1 MLAASVGV
9 AEPGSSA
16 VSWSLHLL
24 PGQMGRVTA
33 CGKDQAITDSW
44 VQVEILKA
52 QQEPLPS
59 WVVVVEVEVVM
70 CSFQGCPPCH
80 PQESGLF

>member
-1 MLAASVGV
+1 M
-9 AEPGSSA
+9 
-16 VSWSLHLL
+16 
-24 PGQMGRVTA
+24 
-33 CGKDQAITDSW
+33 
-44 VQVEILKA
+44 QVKILKA

-59 WVVVVEVEVVM
+59 WVVEVEVGVGVGVVM